1 MALKVD
7 LEKCIACGVCVSM
20 CPDALQLRDDG
31 KAEPVPGATGEEACV
46 QAAIDSCPTQAITK
60 E

>member
-7 LEKCIACGVCVSM
+7 FDACIACGVCVGV
-20 CPDALQLRDDG
+20 CPEALRTRDDG
-31 KAEPVPGATGEEACV
+31 KAEPVPGATGEEGCV
-46 QAAIDSCPTQAITK
+46 QAAIESCPVQCITK

>member
-7 LEKCIACGVCVSM
+7 LEKCIACGVCVGV
-20 CPDALQLRDDG
+20 CPEALVLRDDG
-31 KAEPVPGATGEEACV
+31 KAEPAPGATGEESCA
-46 QAAIDSCPTQAITK
+46 QAAIDSCPTQAIYK